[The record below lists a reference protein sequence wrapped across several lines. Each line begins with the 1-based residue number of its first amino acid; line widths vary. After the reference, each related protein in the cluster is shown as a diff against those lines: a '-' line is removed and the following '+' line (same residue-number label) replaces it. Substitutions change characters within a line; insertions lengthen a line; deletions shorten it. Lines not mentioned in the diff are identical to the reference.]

1 MAIHLTFP
9 KVFGTGSFSKEELL
23 DYNITQ
29 NAVNTLF
36 EVPLGEEGFREIDIT
51 LIIKASIPRFGLF
64 GQSFF
69 NSGFVASIFF

>member
-23 DYNITQ
+23 NYNITQ

-51 LIIKASIPRFGLF
+51 
-64 GQSFF
+64 
-69 NSGFVASIFF
+69 